1 MADDRLPFFRRA
13 TARVGE
19 IDLVV
24 EPCLAEITDI
34 AVLRQKFVSGTISA
48 SLIPTKKITKNK
60 LLFLGYT
67 RTTVTVLPRHEFCP

>member
-1 MADDRLPFFRRA
+1 MAENGLPLFRRDA
-13 TARVGE
+13 ARVGE

-48 SLIPTKKITKNK
+48 SLIPTKKLT
-60 LLFLGYT
+60 
-67 RTTVTVLPRHEFCP
+67 